1 MKPNVKN
8 NYRKSNELKVKQ
20 FDLFGVNAQSTGLNK
35 NEMNDALN
43 RSEASLMLL
52 LTPGL
57 FLLGQMKALNGAINL
72 NE

>member
-57 FLLGQMKALNGAINL
+57 FLLGQMSAINL